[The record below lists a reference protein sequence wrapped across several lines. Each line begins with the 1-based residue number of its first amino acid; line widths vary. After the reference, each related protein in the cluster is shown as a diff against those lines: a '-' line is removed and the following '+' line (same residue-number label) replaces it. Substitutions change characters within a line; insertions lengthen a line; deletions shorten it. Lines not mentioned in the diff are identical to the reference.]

1 MQEQLLSA
9 KSLDYELLSK
19 WETMLQCQ
27 MKSPADFIMSEP
39 CRSNNIVI
47 VLEMVTFAGANSDGN
62 PMGEPAA
69 SLLCISDCV
78 TCPVICSPPPPL
90 LYHPS
95 PPSHHSP
102 SPQHSYHSLL
112 PPPPPPTSP
121 STSPPPPPT
130 SPSTSPP
137 AYHSPPQ
144 SPQAPS
150 CSPIWAAPPPPGYY
164 FNTPK
169 GQAPPGKGPYPYPYY
184 YFYSSKASSFSL
196 HASHFF
202 SLGVFHVVYL
212 LF

>member
-1 MQEQLLSA
+1 MQ
-9 KSLDYELLSK
+9 
-19 WETMLQCQ
+19 LQE
-27 MKSPADFIMSEP
+27 MGPRTSPRGRWFTLFFK
-39 CRSNNIVI
+39 IVI
-47 VLEMVTFAGANSDGN
+47 VLEMVTFAGANSDGD

-69 SLLCISDCV
+69 GLLCISDCV
-78 TCPVICSPPPPL
+78 TCPVICSPPPPPL

-102 SPQHSYHSLL
+102 SPQHSYHS

-121 STSPPPPPT
+121 STSPPPPP
-130 SPSTSPP
+130 PTSPP

-150 CSPIWAAPPPPGYY
+150 WYPIWGTPPPPGYY

-202 SLGVFHVVYL
+202 LLGVFHVVYL

>member
-1 MQEQLLSA
+1 MQRQEMGPRT
-9 KSLDYELLSK
+9 SLRGRWFTLFFK
-19 WETMLQCQ
+19 
-27 MKSPADFIMSEP
+27 
-39 CRSNNIVI
+39 IVI
-47 VLEMVTFAGANSDGN
+47 VLEMVTFAGANSDGD

-69 SLLCISDCV
+69 GLLCISDCV
-78 TCPVICSPPPPL
+78 TCPVICSPPPPPL

-102 SPQHSYHSLL
+102 SPQHSYHS

-121 STSPPPPPT
+121 STSPPPPP
-130 SPSTSPP
+130 PTSPP

-144 SPQAPS
+144 SPQTPS
-150 CSPIWAAPPPPGYY
+150 WYPIWGTPPPPGYD

-169 GQAPPGKGPYPYPYY
+169 GQAPPGKGPYPYPLLLL
-184 YFYSSKASSFSL
+184 FYSSKASSFSL

-202 SLGVFHVVYL
+202 LLGVFHVVYL